1 MFWTHLATA
10 LSTLLFAA
18 LSPYIYIF
26 RSKKVQ
32 KSLISLLWRPFVC
45 CLGRGFSNRSFRK
58 SRSASPLI
66 KGKPRDR
73 RCQSVCHFAFSAA
86 ALSKSG
92 HTSSVEN
99 LHTQQSSN
107 ESLVS
112 STAKRWRSL
121 PDLTESSSTSS
132 SDSSGI
138 QFAKLAKSTGKADL
152 LLAKYHVWV
161 LTQIHFDR
169 FFANSF
175 FKKITIRITHRNC
188 IRVHT

>member
-66 KGKPRDR
+66 KGKSRDR

-175 FKKITIRITHRNC
+175 FTAAQRL
-188 IRVHT
+188 VL